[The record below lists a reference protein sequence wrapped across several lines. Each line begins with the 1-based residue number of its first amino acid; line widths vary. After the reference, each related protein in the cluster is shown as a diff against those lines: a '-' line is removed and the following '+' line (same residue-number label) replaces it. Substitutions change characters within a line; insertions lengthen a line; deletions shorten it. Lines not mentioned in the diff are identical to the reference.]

1 MAQASYD
8 VTIERPSSFAPSPRA
23 GRWSLLLNTLRAIG
37 SALVTLCILSA
48 LLFVAMN
55 FHSGDDFARNVLGH
69 AATQQQVHAY
79 AVSHHLDDPL
89 PQRYIQWASGFV
101 RGDWGVSWLTGFP
114 VGPDILQRL
123 PRTML
128 LAGLALPLGSLI
140 GVSLGAFAAVRI
152 GSRSDLAITLATA
165 ILAGLPTFVIA
176 ISLLIAFAVTFQ
188 VVPLGS
194 FALAYGSPDQVAEA
208 FILPTVTLALAMV
221 PQTAR
226 ITRAAVRDV
235 LTAPYVQAAVLR
247 GLPFRTVL
255 WTHAVRNAVGPIANI
270 IGLEAIELLAGVIVV
285 ENVFSFPGIGQALLT
300 AVSAGDV
307 QSVETIVMIM
317 GITFVSITLIT
328 DLVVLYFNPRL
339 RLATR

>member
-1 MAQASYD
+1 MAQVSLD
-8 VTIERPSSFAPSPRA
+8 VSVERPTPFAPSLGS
-23 GRWSLLLNTLRAIG
+23 GRWSLLLSTLRAVAGAVI
-37 SALVTLCILSA
+37 TLSILSV
-48 LLFVAMN
+48 LIFLAMN
-55 FHSGDDFARNVLGH
+55 FHSGEDFARNVLGH
-69 AATQQQVHAY
+69 AATPEQVHAY

-89 PQRYIQWASGFV
+89 PQRYALWISGFV

-140 GVSLGAFAAVRI
+140 GIGLGAFAAVRI
-152 GSRSDLAITLATA
+152 GTRSDLAITLATA
-165 ILAGLPTFVIA
+165 VLAGLPTFVVAIA
-176 ISLLIAFAVTFQ
+176 LLLAFAVTFQ

-194 FALAYGSPDQVAEA
+194 FALAYGTPDQVAEA

-235 LTAPYVQAAVLR
+235 LSAPYVQTAVLR
-247 GLPFRTVL
+247 GLPFRKVL

-270 IGLEAIELLAGVIVV
+270 VGLEAIELLAGVIVV

-317 GITFVSITLIT
+317 GIMFVSIMLIT
-328 DLVVLYFNPRL
+328 DLVVMYFNPRL
-339 RLATR
+339 RTSTR